1 MTARVLEPGPR
12 VDAGPVTQDLVPEA
26 TVSSSRANKERTNP
40 SALFLEPV

>member
-12 VDAGPVTQDLVPEA
+12 GDAGPVTQDLVPEA